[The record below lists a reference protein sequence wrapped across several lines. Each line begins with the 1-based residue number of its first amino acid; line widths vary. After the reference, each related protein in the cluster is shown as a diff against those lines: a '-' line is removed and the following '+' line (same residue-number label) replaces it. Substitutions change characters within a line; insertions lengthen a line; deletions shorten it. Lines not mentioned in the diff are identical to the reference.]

1 LIRGS
6 AAGADWYSV
15 NSTPAGSTT
24 KIEGNH
30 AGDQFQVATGNLDT
44 IAGMLRVTGQG
55 AGVNNKTTHNG
66 NVLTLNDGDAT
77 NTQKVSYQVNPTS
90 VVNDTSLAPSGNAL
104 APRPVATRPFA
115 GVFFDGTIDEMHLG
129 GTNGV
134 NVFDTTPSVNTQFF
148 INGNL
153 PAPGTAQPGG

>member
-1 LIRGS
+1 
-6 AAGADWYSV
+6 
-15 NSTPAGSTT
+15 
-24 KIEGNH
+24 
-30 AGDQFQVATGNLDT
+30 
-44 IAGMLRVTGQG
+44 
-55 AGVNNKTTHNG
+55 
-66 NVLTLNDGDAT
+66 
-77 NTQKVSYQVNPTS
+77 
-90 VVNDTSLAPSGNAL
+90 SGNAL

-153 PAPGTAQPGG
+153 PAPGTAQPGGGDYLRLETNGTAGRAMHLTGAGAGYWNFTSAHRDVDFQSIERFNHVAISANAVVASNSSVPIINVYDPETGAFRFKVQPYETYFRGGVHTAIADV